1 MPRLSTKKLPPIS
14 LGKDSI
20 GRRIAFIRKERGF
33 TQQQLADRIGIQRTV
48 LADYEIARI
57 RLYDEMVARF
67 AMALNVSAD
76 KILGLKEEEHDIHKP
91 DLRITKRLRQISELT
106 ANNQKALLKTI
117 DNYLRGAKENN

>member
-1 MPRLSTKKLPPIS
+1 MPSIPKYKLEPI
-14 LGKDSI
+14 DRENSI
-20 GRRIAFIRKERGF
+20 GERICLIRKKRGLTQKNLADEIGIPRYLISGYERGR
-33 TQQQLADRIGIQRTV
+33 L
-48 LADYEIARI
+48 